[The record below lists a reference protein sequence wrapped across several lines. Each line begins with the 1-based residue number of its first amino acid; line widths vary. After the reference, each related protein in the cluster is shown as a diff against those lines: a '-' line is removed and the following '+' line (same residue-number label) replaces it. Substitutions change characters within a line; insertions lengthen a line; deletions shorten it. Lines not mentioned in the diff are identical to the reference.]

1 MSFNVIFHNSMNSI
15 FLMKIC
21 DTFLIY
27 GPNIDCWCLL
37 EPPQWGRSN
46 KHSQS
51 MLWATIRNKRAMMA
65 LYRSP
70 EVLWTVQKCSRE
82 SVNKIL
88 LRFDLVTYFWTQ
100 SHPLSRQT
108 FWYSFIKIEAK
119 LWPLEGEQ
127 DFNSIWPSDPVFFYP
142 TWPIF
147 ELDQDII
154 KTNTLIKFH
163 ENWNKSMAS
172 RRWT

>member
-1 MSFNVIFHNSMNSI
+1 
-15 FLMKIC
+15 
-21 DTFLIY
+21 
-27 GPNIDCWCLL
+27 
-37 EPPQWGRSN
+37 
-46 KHSQS
+46 
-51 MLWATIRNKRAMMA
+51 MMA

-70 EVLWTVQKCSRE
+70 ELLWTVQKCSRE

-127 DFNSIWPSDPVFFYP
+127 DFNSI
-142 TWPIF
+142 
-147 ELDQDII
+147 
-154 KTNTLIKFH
+154 
-163 ENWNKSMAS
+163 
-172 RRWT
+172 

>member
-1 MSFNVIFHNSMNSI
+1 MHDIVFKFMMLQRLYTSYAIRKVFNV
-15 FLMKIC
+15 
-21 DTFLIY
+21 
-27 GPNIDCWCLL
+27 
-37 EPPQWGRSN
+37 RSC
-46 KHSQS
+46 KKK
-51 MLWATIRNKRAMMA
+51 TKKKNKRAMMA
-65 LYRSP
+65 LYCSP
-70 EVLWTVQKCSRE
+70 ELLWTAQKCSWE

-127 DFNSIWPSDPVFFYP
+127 DLTQSDLVTQFFYP

-154 KTNTLIKFH
+154 KTNTLIKVH

-172 RRWT
+172 RGWTWF